1 MNYQDRI
8 FDSIEAQK
16 SSIQHKEKAR
26 KEKQQAEVA
35 AQKAVAEAIAQLS
48 IKSVPPAQIQSYL
61 IGILNKQQDGKQ
73 LFQKKTGRG
82 SVSL

>member
-26 KEKQQAEVA
+26 KEKPTA
-35 AQKAVAEAIAQLS
+35 ADLKETV
-48 IKSVPPAQIQSYL
+48 K
-61 IGILNKQQDGKQ
+61 
-73 LFQKKTGRG
+73 LFDDFGMNVNM
-82 SVSL
+82 SEIPSF